1 MSKKILLLDT
11 NHSYIQDELIKCGFI
26 IEEDYT
32 STKSQIE
39 EKIVDYQGIV
49 IRSRFS
55 IDQIFLEKAKQLEF
69 IARVGAGLENIDA
82 EVAESKGIHLISAPE
97 GNRDA
102 VGEHAVGMLLSLM
115 NYLNRAD
122 NQVRNGQ
129 WIREGNRGHEIM
141 GKTVGIIG
149 YGNMGKAFAR
159 RLQGFSCKVMCYDIK
174 PNVGNDL
181 AQQIDLDT
189 FFREVDIVSLH
200 TPQTDLT
207 INMINQSFIE
217 SFHKNIYF
225 INTARGKSVV
235 TKDLVNA
242 LQSGKIIAAGLDV
255 LEYEKASFENL
266 FEDEMPEVFQY
277 LIKAENVLLTPHI
290 AGWTQES
297 KFKLAKTI
305 VDKVKQFYKK

>member
-1 MSKKILLLDT
+1 MLKRILLLDT
-11 NHSYIQDELIKCGFI
+11 NHSYIQEELGKSGFI
-26 IEEDYT
+26 VEEDYT
-32 STKSQIE
+32 STKAEIE
-39 EKIVDYQGIV
+39 KKIGNYQGIV

-55 IDQIFLEKAKQLEF
+55 IDQTFLEKATQLEF
-69 IARVGAGLENIDA
+69 IARVGAGLENIEGEA
-82 EVAESKGIHLISAPE
+82 AKSQGIHLISAPE

-122 NQVRNGQ
+122 HEVRNGK

-149 YGNMGKAFAR
+149 YGNMGKAFAK
-159 RLQGFSCKVMCYDIK
+159 RLQGFSCEVVCYDIK
-174 PNVGNDL
+174 PNVGDEF
-181 AQQIDLDT
+181 AQQVELET

-200 TPQTDLT
+200 TPQTEQTLH
-207 INMINQSFIE
+207 MINQTFIGSFC
-217 SFHKNIYF
+217 KNIYF

-235 TKDLVNA
+235 TKELVEA
-242 LQSGKIIAAGLDV
+242 LQSGKVIAAALDV

-266 FEDEMPEVFQY
+266 FEGEMPEAFQY
-277 LIKAENVLLTPHI
+277 LIQAENVLLTPHI

-305 VDKVKQFYKK
+305 VDKIKHFYQV